1 MFFIKFAFI
10 AILLFVGNIFAANA
24 VFIAASPVQ
33 PGKFLQLQKAAQK
46 NGISI
51 ESYFAEKLD
60 SSVDAKLFDKADFVF
75 FDTPREH
82 IEDFVKGKIP
92 KAVQSLAGTKKPHV
106 WMRTKNPDG
115 ANMSKKDIEK
125 LHAYYVNGG
134 SANFDNFFKALSLL
148 AKKESID
155 KLPLPIVFPESAIY
169 YPGVKDTIFANL
181 KEYLAYRKLSVNE
194 KPIVAISIHQQY
206 VSAEQT
212 AFVDDLIAKIEDK
225 GALAV
230 AFYTPVMNNEAIT
243 NMIKVDGKVA
253 ANVLINT
260 QIMLNPQGRKKEFE
274 NLKIP
279 VIQAMPYRKG
289 GEELWLA
296 DVQGV
301 ALMDVPFYL
310 SQAEFAGVTDIQIA
324 AATRKSDE
332 QTVSIS
338 YQADAVVNKALN
350 LIKLQTSANQDKRI
364 AIFFYNYPPGE
375 KNLSASFLNVPRSLI
390 ETLAT
395 LKNEGYDTYN
405 LAEDELIKKLQR
417 LLAPSY
423 RGGLLDGLLSDDLA
437 DLYPVKKYEAW
448 LNTLPASVK
457 NDLLRQGKAAESPMT
472 ITKNGEKYFVVP
484 RLKLGKTVILP
495 QPSRSYVLDDASA
508 KEKALY
514 HNTKEPPSHYYLAV
528 YLWAKDSMSANAIVH
543 YGTHGSQEWLPGKE
557 RGLSVYDYPM
567 LAVGDVPVIYPYIVD
582 NIGEALQTKRRGRA
596 TVISHQTP
604 PFVPAGLHD
613 RLTIIHDELHSWISQ
628 DEGNVK
634 EKIKESIIQRVVAE
648 KIDKD
653 MGITNE
659 QIKKDFPSFIDNLHM
674 HLHEIAKSA
683 QPLGLHVFGKSDEER
698 YRIGNL
704 LLMTGSKFW
713 ESIEDNQ
720 SEADEVFVG
729 DYKKLESSKPYKI
742 VKDYVV
748 NNKSTEGLDGN
759 LTKRIEILKEQYKL
773 LDASSE
779 SSAFLAA
786 LSGKYIPTSYGG
798 DPIKNPDSLPTG
810 RNLYG
815 FDPSKIPTKAAWE
828 AGKEA
833 MTNLLNEHKKQKGEY
848 PKKLTFTLWSV
859 ETMRHQGVLE
869 AQALYA
875 MGVEPVWD
883 EGGRVTDV
891 KLMDRGALGR
901 ARVDIVLSATGLYRD
916 HFPNTMKNL
925 AKAAKIA
932 SEANETDN
940 AVYINAKNIEK
951 KLMQKGMNAKEAENA
966 SKTRIFSS
974 ESGRYG
980 TGLDDATLAT
990 DTWKGKKEGDAK
1002 LAELYLSRMQYAY
1015 GPDEAEWGKNGKGV
1029 NLYAEHLKGTEGA
1042 VLSRT
1047 SNLYGMLTTDD
1058 PFQYLGG
1065 ISLAVKHLDG
1075 KAPEL
1080 YISNLRG
1087 GGSGRPESAA
1097 KFLAKE
1103 LATRNFHPSYIEGL
1117 MKEGYAGT
1125 LQVLDGVNNFWGWQA
1140 TAGEIVRDDQW
1151 QEFVDVYVKDKHN
1164 LGLKKWFENNNPHAL
1179 AQSIERMLEAA
1190 RQGYWKADAKTVDE
1204 LKKTYKE
1211 LASKYDVK
1219 TNNAEFEKFAD
1230 MKTVSKGYG
1239 LDAAK
1244 ALQNA
1249 QSAKTQSE
1257 NKAQPE
1263 PKTEPIKQSN
1273 TVKGIKLEK
1282 VEDKKNDDDY
1292 DKSVYYGMALVLLAF
1307 VGGGASAYRRK
1318 Y

>member
-1 MFFIKFAFI
+1 MLFTRIAFLLSFLFSQLLL
-10 AILLFVGNIFAANA
+10 ATNVLFV
-24 VFIAASPVQ
+24 AASPVQ
-33 PGKFLQLQKAAQK
+33 PGKFLQLKKAAQK
-46 NGISI
+46 HDITI

-60 SSVDAKLFDKADFVF
+60 SATDEKLFEKADFVF

-92 KAVQSLAGTKKPHV
+92 KAISALAKSKKPYM
-106 WMRTKNPDG
+106 WMRTKNSSG
-115 ANMSKKDIEK
+115 ENLSKQNIEK

-134 SANFDNFFKALSLL
+134 SANYDNFFKALHFL
-148 AKKESID
+148 AKNESID
-155 KLPLPIVFPESAIY
+155 KLPPPIIFPESAIY
-169 YPGVKDTIFANL
+169 YPGGEKIVFETL
-181 KEYLAYRKLSVNE
+181 PEYIKYRNVSIGT

-212 AFVDDLIAKIEDK
+212 AFVDDLIKKIEAN

-230 AFYTPVMNNEAIT
+230 AVYTPVMDNQAIT
-243 NMIKVDGKVA
+243 KILSIDGRVV

-274 NLKIP
+274 AMGIP

-289 GEELWLA
+289 DEQAWLA
-296 DVQGV
+296 DPQGV
-301 ALMDVPFYL
+301 SLMDVPFYL
-310 SQAEFAGVTDIQIA
+310 SQAEFAGVADIQIA

-332 QTVSIS
+332 QMVSIS

-350 LIKLQTSANQDKRI
+350 LIKLQTFANQDKRI

-390 ETLAT
+390 ETLT
-395 LKNEGYDTYN
+395 VLKNEGYDTYG

-423 RGGLLDGLLSDDLA
+423 RSGLLDALLSDDLA
-437 DLYPVKKYEAW
+437 ELYPVKKYEAW
-448 LNTLPASVK
+448 LNTLSTNVK
-457 NDLLRQGKAAESPMT
+457 NDLLRQGRVAESPMV

-495 QPSRSYVLDDASA
+495 QPSRSYALDDASA

-514 HNTKEPPSHYYLAV
+514 HNTKEPPSHFYMAV
-528 YLWAKDSMSANAIVH
+528 YLWAKESMAANAIVH

-557 RGLSVYDYPM
+557 RGLGVYDYPM

-604 PFVPAGLHD
+604 PFVPAGLHE
-613 RLTIIHDELHSWISQ
+613 RLTVIHDELHSWLAQ

-634 EKIKESIIQRVVAE
+634 DKIKESIIQKVITE

-653 MGITNE
+653 MGVTDE
-659 QIKKDFPSFIDNLHM
+659 QMKKDFPSFIDNLHM

-683 QPLGLHVFGKSDEER
+683 QPLGLHVFGKSAEEK

-704 LLMTGSKFW
+704 IMMTGNTFW

-720 SEADEVFVG
+720 DEADEVFVA
-729 DYKKLESSKPYKI
+729 DYKKLESSKPYRIIKE
-742 VKDYVV
+742 YVV
-748 NNKSTEGLDGN
+748 DGKSLDGLDSN
-759 LTKRIEILKEQYKL
+759 LSQKIQKLKEQYGL
-773 LDASSE
+773 LDAKSE
-779 SSAFLAA
+779 SLSLLAA
-786 LSGKYIPTSYGG
+786 LVGRYIPTSYGG
-798 DPIKNPDSLPTG
+798 DPIKNPDALPTG

-815 FDPSKIPTKAAWE
+815 FDPSKIPTKASWE

-833 MTNLLNEHKKQKGEY
+833 MNNLLNEHKKQKGTY

-869 AQALYA
+869 AQAMYA
-875 MGVEPVWD
+875 MGVEPIWD
-883 EGGRVTDV
+883 EGGRVVDV
-891 KLMDRGALGR
+891 RLIDRDKLGR
-901 ARVDIVLSATGLYRD
+901 ARVDVVLSATGLYRD

-940 AVYINAKNIEK
+940 SIYVNAKNIEK
-951 KLMQKGMNAKEAENA
+951 KLLKMGMSAKEAENA

-1002 LAELYLSRMQYAY
+1002 LAELYLSRMQFAY

-1103 LATRNFHPSYIEGL
+1103 LATRNFHPGYIEGL
-1117 MKEGYAGT
+1117 MKEGYSGT

-1219 TNNAEFEKFAD
+1219 TNNTEFEKFTG

-1239 LDAAK
+1239 LDTSK
-1244 ALQNA
+1244 VLQNA
-1249 QSAKTQSE
+1249 QSPKTQSE

-1263 PKTEPIKQSN
+1263 SKAESIEQSN
-1273 TVKGIKLEK
+1273 AVRGIKLEK
-1282 VEDKKNDDDY
+1282 VEDKKSADDY
-1292 DKSVYYGMALVLLAF
+1292 DRSVYYGVALALLSF
-1307 VGGGASAYRRK
+1307 LSGGVNAYRRK